1 MPVDEKLLTFI
12 DRLRDSG
19 LQISI
24 AESMDAF
31 EAMKVIPLDR
41 MELFQM
47 TLRSTLVKSE
57 LDFPLFDAVFDE
69 FFAGAE
75 AMLARPSVPEE
86 EQAEGVAQ
94 AQGVSEMADQIRIA
108 LAAGNAQDIA
118 ALARGAAA
126 AVGQMEGGFG
136 GGSRPL
142 AVMAGSGYYV
152 FKGMEM
158 LDFSRMAAELQQ
170 QAAEGELSLD
180 VPPALAAERIREAV
194 ETFRRAFE
202 KEVRRLLALER
213 GSEAARRREKLPAR
227 PEEIDFTTAS
237 LRQVE
242 DMRKVLP
249 ALARKLAA
257 RIARR
262 QSAGR
267 RGRVDIRNTLRHSI
281 SSGGVPLELKYK
293 KRVPSKPE
301 LWVLCD
307 VSGSVRTFSDFTL
320 QLVYSLHQQ
329 FKAVR
334 SFAFIDRIDEVTS
347 CFDRF
352 DVDEAIQN
360 VYREAVVVDGDGHS
374 DIGRVLEMFNSEY
387 SAELGPRSTVLILSD
402 ARNNARD
409 PRAMALERVSK
420 QARKVFW
427 LNPEPRDRWDTGDS
441 IIGSYEGHCAAVTE
455 CRNLKQLADFVYRR
469 A

>member
-1 MPVDEKLLTFI
+1 MPVDEKLLIFI

-31 EAMKVIPLDR
+31 EAMKVMPLER
-41 MELFQM
+41 MELFHDS
-47 TLRSTLVKSE
+47 LRSTLVKSE
-57 LDFPLFDAVFDE
+57 LDFPLFDAIFDE

-75 AMLARPSVPEE
+75 ALLARPEE
-86 EQAEGVAQ
+86 AEEGDEARPQ
-94 AQGVSEMADQIRIA
+94 QPPPDQLAEQIRMA
-108 LAAGNAQDIA
+108 LAAGNAPDIA

-126 AVGQMEGGFG
+126 AIGQMEGGFG

-158 LDFSRMAAELQQ
+158 LDFSRMAAELQR
-170 QAAEGELSLD
+170 QAAEGELDMD
-180 VPPALAAERIREAV
+180 VPPALARERIDEV
-194 ETFRRAFE
+194 IEMFRREFE
-202 KEVRRLLALER
+202 REVRRLLALER
-213 GSEAARRREKLPAR
+213 GAEAIRRREKLPAR
-227 PEEIDFTTAS
+227 PEEIDFMNAS

-242 DMRKVLP
+242 DMRRVLP
-249 ALARKLAA
+249 VLARKLAA

-267 RGRVDIRNTLRHSI
+267 RGRVDVRNTLRHSI
-281 SSGGVPLELKYK
+281 SSGGVPLEVKYK

-301 LWVLCD
+301 LWILCD

-347 CFDRF
+347 CFDKF
-352 DVDEAIQN
+352 DVDDAVRH

-374 DIGRVLEMFNSEY
+374 DIGRVLDMFNNKHAS
-387 SAELGPRSTVLILSD
+387 ELGPRSTVLILSD

-409 PRAMALERVSK
+409 PRATALERVSK
-420 QARKVFW
+420 RARKVYW

-441 IIGSYEGHCAAVTE
+441 IIGAYEGHCAMVTE

>member
-1 MPVDEKLLTFI
+1 MPVDEKVLIFI
-12 DRLRDSG
+12 EKLRDAG
-19 LQISI
+19 LQVSI

-31 EAMKVIPLDR
+31 EALKVVPLDS
-41 MELFQM
+41 MEMFKNSL
-47 TLRSTLVKSE
+47 SATLVKNES
-57 LDFPLFDAVFDE
+57 DFPVFDALFDE
-69 FFAGAE
+69 FFAGADALMAQPMESDEDDPTQTPHLPE
-75 AMLARPSVPEE
+75 ADDITEMLR
-86 EQAEGVAQ
+86 Q
-94 AQGVSEMADQIRIA
+94 A
-108 LAAGNAQDIA
+108 LAAGSAEDIA
-118 ALARGAAA
+118 ALARMAAA

-158 LDFSRMAAELQQ
+158 LEFSSMTADLERLAS
-170 QAAEGELSLD
+170 EGGTGAD
-180 VPPALAAERIREAV
+180 VPPVLAAEQVRERV
-194 ETFRRAFE
+194 QVFRRAFE
-202 KEVRRLLALER
+202 REIRRLIARER
-213 GSEAARRREKLPAR
+213 GIEAARRRDRPPLR
-227 PEEIDFTTAS
+227 PEEVEFINAS

-242 DMRKVLP
+242 DMRRVLP

-281 SSGGVPLELKYK
+281 STGGVPIDVKFK

-301 LWVLCD
+301 MWILCD
-307 VSGSVRTFSDFTL
+307 VSGSVRTFSTFTL

-352 DVDEAIQN
+352 DIDEAVDQ
-360 VYREAVVVDGDGHS
+360 VYREAHVVDGDGHS
-374 DIGRVLEMFNSEY
+374 DIGRVLEMFNREY
-387 SAELGPRSTVLILSD
+387 SSGLGPRATVLILSD

-409 PRAMALERVSK
+409 PRSDALERISAS
-420 QARKVFW
+420 ARKVFW

-441 IIGSYEGHCAAVTE
+441 IIGAYEGHCNEVTE
-455 CRNLKQLADFVYRR
+455 CRNLKQLADFVYYR

>member
-1 MPVDEKLLTFI
+1 MPADEKVLIFI
-12 DRLRDSG
+12 DQLRDAG

-31 EAMKVIPLDR
+31 EALKVVPLDT
-41 MELFQM
+41 METFKNSL
-47 TLRSTLVKSE
+47 SATLVKNES
-57 LDFPLFDAVFDE
+57 DFPIFDAVFDE
-69 FFAGAE
+69 FFAGADALMAQPDETPENGTGAPNIPE
-75 AMLARPSVPEE
+75 ASDLAEMLR
-86 EQAEGVAQ
+86 Q
-94 AQGVSEMADQIRIA
+94 A
-108 LAAGNAQDIA
+108 LAAGNAEDVA
-118 ALARGAAA
+118 ALARMAAA

-142 AVMAGSGYYV
+142 AVMAGSGYYI

-158 LDFSRMAAELQQ
+158 LEFSSMAADLER
-170 QAAEGELSLD
+170 QASEGETGAD
-180 VPPALAAERIREAV
+180 VPPVLAAEQVRERV
-194 ETFRRAFE
+194 QVFRRAFE
-202 KEVRRLLALER
+202 REIRRLLARER
-213 GSEAARRREKLPAR
+213 GIEAARRRDRPPPR
-227 PEEIDFTTAS
+227 PEEVEFINAS

-242 DMRKVLP
+242 DMRRVLP

-281 SSGGVPLELKYK
+281 STGGVPMDVKFK

-301 LWVLCD
+301 MWILCD
-307 VSGSVRTFSDFTL
+307 VSGSVRTFSTFTL

-352 DVDEAIQN
+352 DIDEAVDQ
-360 VYREAVVVDGDGHS
+360 VYRQAHVVDGDGHS

-387 SAELGPRSTVLILSD
+387 SSGLGPRATVLILSD

-409 PRAMALERVSK
+409 PRAEALERISTS
-420 QARKVFW
+420 ARKVFW

-441 IIGSYEGHCAAVTE
+441 VIGAYEGHCNEVTE
-455 CRNLKQLADFVYRR
+455 CRNLKQLADFVYHR

>member
-12 DRLRDSG
+12 DKLRDSG
-19 LQISI
+19 IQISI

-31 EAMKVIPLDR
+31 EAMKVTPLSSMD
-41 MELFQM
+41 LFKYS
-47 TLRSTLVKSE
+47 LRSTLVKSE
-57 LDFPLFDAVFDE
+57 LDFPLYDAVFDE
-69 FFAGAE
+69 FFSGTE
-75 AMLARPSVPEE
+75 ALLARPEESDEDDTTHSGGLPPEE
-86 EQAEGVAQ
+86 IAERLR
-94 AQGVSEMADQIRIA
+94 MA
-108 LAAGNAQDIA
+108 LAAGNAQDIL

-126 AVGQMEGGFG
+126 AIGQMEGGFG

-142 AVMAGSGYYV
+142 AAMSGPGYYI

-158 LDFSRMAAELQQ
+158 LDFTRMAAELQGE
-170 QAAEGELSLD
+170 AVSGELGGD
-180 VPPALAAERIREAV
+180 VPPALATEQLAEAV
-194 ETFRRAFE
+194 ELFRREFE
-202 KEVRRLLALER
+202 REVRRLLALER
-213 GSEAARRREKLPAR
+213 GTEAARRRERLPQR
-227 PEEIDFTTAS
+227 PEEIEFLNAS
-237 LRQVE
+237 LRQIE
-242 DMRKVLP
+242 DMRRVLP

-262 QSAGR
+262 QSSGR

-281 SSGGVPLELKYK
+281 STGGVPLEVKYR
-293 KRVPSKPE
+293 KRVPAKPE

-334 SFAFIDRIDEVTS
+334 SFVFIDRIDEVTS
-347 CFDRF
+347 CFDRY
-352 DVDEAIQN
+352 DVDEAVQR

-374 DIGRVLEMFNSEY
+374 DIGKVLEMFNSEHA
-387 SAELGPRSTVLILSD
+387 SQLGPRSTVLILSD

-409 PRAMALERVSK
+409 PRSLALEKISK
-420 QARKVFW
+420 QARKVYW
-427 LNPEPRDRWDTGDS
+427 LNPEARDRWDTGDS
-441 IIGSYEGHCAAVTE
+441 IIGAYEGHCASVTE